1 MRKLQK
7 FISIRRLFRDR
18 VSGLTYEPN
27 WFADQI
33 VFLYLPF
40 LLSSVLRGHSVYRW
54 RWRWLTI
61 EWIIFLWAI
70 VLLPLTFSRA
80 GLVIM
85 VVILTAGLL
94 FFRRSKATQKISRG
108 RFIRQLALV
117 GFIIIILVG
126 LTFAAGTRNKFF
138 ARIWD
143 YWERPNVSLGEYFYY
158 LGFRARFTYWQ
169 TGYNIFINYPLLGV
183 GLGNY
188 AFYFED
194 MMPDFFLAR
203 QPEVLKVITPEPGR
217 SLLITPKNYYV
228 RLLAETGLLGTA
240 MFFAFLIGL
249 VGVGLYLWLS
259 KEPNLRYWG
268 AVSLLGL
275 ISFSLDAFSFDSF
288 AIPNMWVVFGLI
300 TAAAQVYVT
309 PLSKQN
315 GYSLLTDD
323 G

>member
-1 MRKLQK
+1 
-7 FISIRRLFRDR
+7 
-18 VSGLTYEPN
+18 
-27 WFADQI
+27 
-33 VFLYLPF
+33 
-40 LLSSVLRGHSVYRW
+40 
-54 RWRWLTI
+54 
-61 EWIIFLWAI
+61 
-70 VLLPLTFSRA
+70 
-80 GLVIM
+80 
-85 VVILTAGLL
+85 
-94 FFRRSKATQKISRG
+94 
-108 RFIRQLALV
+108 
-117 GFIIIILVG
+117 
-126 LTFAAGTRNKFF
+126 
-138 ARIWD
+138 
-143 YWERPNVSLGEYFYY
+143 
-158 LGFRARFTYWQ
+158 
-169 TGYNIFINYPLLGV
+169 
-183 GLGNY
+183 
-188 AFYFED
+188 